1 MKLLFV
7 HQNFPAQYRYLAG
20 ALARE
25 GGVEVVALGD
35 AAAIGRRE
43 PLSGVGVVG
52 YDCELPNPPG
62 AHAFAQPFEHAV
74 TRGHAVARAC
84 RALRAWGFEPD
95 VIYAHPGWG
104 EALFLRDVFPQA
116 RITLYCEFFYRATG
130 ADVGFDP
137 EFPPPP
143 DDALRVRAKNAAALL
158 SMEAADG
165 GISPTQWQRSVHPE
179 AFRQRIDVIHDGID
193 TDYFA
198 PDAEAVLELPG
209 GAGTLTARNE
219 IITYVARGLEP
230 YRGCH
235 TFMRALPRLQALR
248 PHAHVVIVGGDGVSY
263 GNPAPHGG
271 SYREWLLAELDGRI
285 DASRVHFLGRVP
297 YPALR
302 SVYQVSSAHVYLTY
316 PFILSWSVLE
326 AMSCGCAIV
335 GSATAPVEEVIAH
348 GDNGRL
354 VDFFESTKLAEEIAD
369 VLEAGADTL
378 PMRKRARQT
387 VLERYDLARI
397 CLPAQLR
404 AVLSRGT

>member
-1 MKLLFV
+1 
-7 HQNFPAQYRYLAG
+7 
-20 ALARE
+20 
-25 GGVEVVALGD
+25 
-35 AAAIGRRE
+35 
-43 PLSGVGVVG
+43 
-52 YDCELPNPPG
+52 
-62 AHAFAQPFEHAV
+62 
-74 TRGHAVARAC
+74 
-84 RALRAWGFEPD
+84 
-95 VIYAHPGWG
+95 
-104 EALFLRDVFPQA
+104 
-116 RITLYCEFFYRATG
+116 
-130 ADVGFDP
+130 
-137 EFPPPP
+137 
-143 DDALRVRAKNAAALL
+143 
-158 SMEAADG
+158 
-165 GISPTQWQRSVHPE
+165 VHPE

-198 PDAEAVLELPG
+198 PDVEAVLELPG

-219 IITYVARGLEP
+219 VITYVARSLEP

-248 PHAHVVIVGGDGVSY
+248 PRAHVVIVGGDGVSY

-297 YPALR
+297 YPTLR